1 MVYLKDAAL
10 RELFLVNEFLGEER
24 PRVFLRGNATES
36 STMHTVLHFLR
47 VHIIRLAETYI
58 CISYFTEIPVK
69 VN

>member
-47 VHIIRLAETYI
+47 VIYE
-58 CISYFTEIPVK
+58 SYCTSAFLCTVIHLK

>member
-10 RELFLVNEFLGEER
+10 RELFLVNEFLGKER

-36 STMHTVLHFLR
+36 STMHTVLHFFAS
-47 VHIIRLAETYI
+47 IIRAYCTSAFLCTVI
-58 CISYFTEIPVK
+58 HVK